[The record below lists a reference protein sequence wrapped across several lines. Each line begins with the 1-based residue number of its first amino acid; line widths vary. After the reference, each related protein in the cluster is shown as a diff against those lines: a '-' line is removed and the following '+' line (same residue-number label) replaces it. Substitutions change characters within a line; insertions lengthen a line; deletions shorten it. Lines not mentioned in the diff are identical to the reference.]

1 MRRAQVAAFRSS
13 RPELPGAIGAAALAA
28 ACLEAHLSAEL
39 EAALADRPPLAWIGS
54 GLSRIAAELGARA
67 WQRAG
72 GAGTVFTPLEY
83 CVGGA
88 AAYTPVLITYGGG
101 NLDSQSTARQIA
113 ARRPSRVVLITGCP
127 GSPCE
132 RLLTASGSAVEVVV
146 LPEHPRERRFVA
158 VLPLLAMAGLALR
171 LALPRGERVEAR
183 AALTGGARRAASQR
197 ARLRD
202 RILSSPD
209 WRDRRWIALAGGM
222 TSVAALAWQAVLSEA
237 ALADV
242 VVADLKDYSH
252 GRYMSALQ
260 RDDMAYLVLSD
271 ERCHNLGRTVCRRFG
286 SFFPVAHVQLGGGP
300 LEAAWGHLVLAAA
313 LVEDLCLAAG
323 WDLTAPP
330 RPEVVRS
337 WSNWGQVQAAA
348 QDGGRS

>member
-1 MRRAQVAAFRSS
+1 MRRVQVAPIRSS
-13 RPELPGAIGAAALAA
+13 RPDSPAAVAAAALADE
-28 ACLEAHLSAEL
+28 CLGLQLSPDL
-39 EAALADRPPLAWIGS
+39 EAALAGLPPLAWIGS
-54 GLSRIAAELGARA
+54 GLSRIAAELGARS
-67 WQRAG
+67 WQRVG

-101 NLDSQSTARQIA
+101 NLDSQATARQIA
-113 ARRPSRVVLITGCP
+113 ARRPPRVILLTGFA

-132 RLLTASGSAVEVVV
+132 RLLAASGSVVDVVV

-171 LALPRGERVEAR
+171 LALPRSGRDQAR
-183 AALTGGARRAASQR
+183 AALDGGARRADSQR
-197 ARLRD
+197 GPLRD
-202 RILSSPD
+202 RILAASD

-222 TSVAALAWQAVLSEA
+222 TSVAALAWQAVLAEA

-242 VVADLKDYSH
+242 IVADLKDYSH

-271 ERCHNLGRTVCRRFG
+271 ERCHNLGRTLSRRFAP
-286 SFFPVAHVQLGGGP
+286 FFPVAHVELGGGP
-300 LEAAWGHLVLAAA
+300 LEAAWGHLVLAAS
-313 LVEDLCLAAG
+313 LVEDLCAAAG
-323 WDLTAPP
+323 WDLAAPP
-330 RPEVVRS
+330 RPEIVRS
-337 WSNWGQVQAAA
+337 WSNWGQVQGSAPG
-348 QDGGRS
+348 GGRI